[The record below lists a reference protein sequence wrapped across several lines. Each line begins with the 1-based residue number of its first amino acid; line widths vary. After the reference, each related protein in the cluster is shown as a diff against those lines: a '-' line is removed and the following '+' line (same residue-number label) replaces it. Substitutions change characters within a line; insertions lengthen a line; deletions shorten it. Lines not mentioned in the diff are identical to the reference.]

1 MASFEYL
8 AEWHHVD
15 DAGSL
20 IARPRADFRD
30 PAERCAI
37 TALRKA
43 SPKRYAVPDCATI
56 RLPQPGYSLQRGE
69 VLADSGESRHLA
81 NGRIHRASI
90 EADTAEEQTAW
101 RAAAPLPFPVTVKTS
116 QQGARDGCVTLCVP
130 RSVAVARLPSVRE
143 VASRHLLVR
152 KAWLPGN
159 GDTAVRCSSHARRR
173 RSSDG
178 RSRIAK
184 E

>member
-8 AEWHHVD
+8 ADGHHFD
-15 DAGSL
+15 DANL

-30 PAERCAI
+30 PAERCPL
-37 TALRKA
+37 TVLRKA
-43 SPKRYAVPDCATI
+43 SSKRHAVPRCATI
-56 RLPQPGYSLQRGE
+56 RLSQPGRFLQQGE
-69 VLADSGESRHLA
+69 GLADSGESRHLA

-90 EADTAEEQTAW
+90 EADTAKEQTAW
-101 RAAAPLPFPVTVKTS
+101 RVAAPLPFSVTVRTN